1 MRAMTITEFGPPEV
15 LKLQDM
21 PKPSPGPGQL
31 LVEVHAAA
39 LNPVDTKIRK
49 GLHGPKQFPLIPGYD
64 VSGVVTEIGPGVEN
78 FKAGDAVFAAP
89 SLAMHGSHAEFVV
102 LDARATAIKPANVDH
117 VTAAAYPLVT
127 LTAWEALHEKAR
139 LHEGETVLIQA
150 GAGGVGHIALQLA
163 KLHKCRVI
171 TTASADSSIALCKQ
185 LGADVVIN
193 YNTENVVERVMQ
205 ETDNR
210 GCNVVMDTVG
220 GETFNQCL
228 ECVGVLGRVV
238 GIVLNQS
245 DKIVPALF
253 RKCASLHLEFMGAKQ
268 INNLNV
274 ESQGEILATAAEL
287 IDAGKLKTHVCRTI
301 ALEDLPAAHAEQETG
316 HVNGKIV
323 IKMKD

>member
-1 MRAMTITEFGPPEV
+1 MRAMTITEFGSPDV
-15 LKLQDM
+15 LKLQDL

-49 GLHGPKQFPLIPGYD
+49 GMHGLKNFPLIPGYD
-64 VSGVVTEIGPGVEN
+64 VSGVVTEVGAGVEN
-78 FKAGDAVFAAP
+78 FKPGDEVFAAP
-89 SLAMHGSHAEFVV
+89 SLALHGAHAEFVL
-102 LDARATAIKPANVDH
+102 LDARATAIKPESIDH
-117 VTAAAYPLVT
+117 ATAAAYPLVT

-163 KLHKCRVI
+163 KLHGCRVL
-171 TTASADSSIALCKQ
+171 TTASSDSSIALCRQ

-193 YNTENVVERVMQ
+193 YKTENVVERVMQ
-205 ETDNR
+205 ETDQR
-210 GCNVVMDTVG
+210 GCNVVFDTVG
-220 GETFNQCL
+220 GDTFNQCL
-228 ECVGVLGRVV
+228 DCVGVLGRVV

-268 INNLNV
+268 INNIDV

-287 IDAGKLKTHVCRTI
+287 IDAGQLKTHIYKTI

-323 IKMKD
+323 IKVK

>member
-1 MRAMTITEFGPPEV
+1 MRAMTITEFGSPEV
-15 LKLQDM
+15 LKIQDM
-21 PKPSPGPGQL
+21 PKPTPGPGQL

-49 GLHGPKQFPLIPGYD
+49 GLHGPKTFPLIPGYD
-64 VSGVVTEIGPGVEN
+64 VSGVIVEVGPGVEN
-78 FKAGDAVFAAP
+78 FKVGDEVFASP
-89 SLAMHGSHAEFVV
+89 SLANHGAHAEFVL
-102 LDARATAIKPANVDH
+102 LDARVAAIKPKSIDH
-117 VTAAAYPLVT
+117 VTAAAFPLVT

-139 LHEGETVLIQA
+139 MHEGETVLIQA
-150 GAGGVGHIALQLA
+150 GAGGVGHIGLQLA

-171 TTASADSSIALCKQ
+171 TTASSDSSVDLCKQ

-193 YNTENVVERVMQ
+193 YKNENVVERVMQ

-210 GCNVVMDTVG
+210 GCHVVMDNVG

-253 RKCASLHLEFMGAKQ
+253 RKSASLHLEFMGAKQ
-268 INNLNV
+268 VNNLDV

-287 IDAGKLKTHVCRTI
+287 IDADRLKTHVCKTVK
-301 ALEDLPAAHAEQETG
+301 LEDLPAAHAEQETG

-323 IKMKD
+323 VKLKD